1 MGRVVENLVNEQLR
15 AGEYMVKWDA
25 ARFSSGI
32 YFYSIATD
40 GYQITKKMILTK

>member
-1 MGRVVENLVNEQLR
+1 MGREVENLVNEQLM

-25 ARFSSGI
+25 VKYSSGI

-40 GYQITKKMILTK
+40 GYQSTKKMILTK